1 MRFWIFQN
9 DNILDK
15 KNSTRHTLLKFEFKS
30 VQVFLLQIEYAW
42 VSQEQV
48 TAKSDAF
55 WTDSDKRLPTAKYD
69 LKIEHNIMDPFI
81 LKAQDT
87 FNIEFEITNTNPV
100 THLEFDI
107 SEMLG
112 DADALSFGFPSVEF
126 GEAYRHDHV
135 EGSPGL
141 IPGKLIHID
150 PIISSSGGFQIS
162 K

>member
-1 MRFWIFQN
+1 M
-9 DNILDK
+9 
-15 KNSTRHTLLKFEFKS
+15 NSKL
-30 VQVFLLQIEYAW
+30 QVFLLQIEYAW
-42 VSQEQV
+42 VSQEEV